1 MSNIVK
7 GDPPTKRNE
16 DEKSD
21 KKSLNSENPPKRNK
35 KKSKTKIK
43 KSEPIS
49 ESKSEPNSEPKSK
62 SKSDFIP
69 IDSENKILI
78 GPSSSKQL
86 SKIEKESTGSK
97 KSSKTVSTE
106 TSGYGIIWERV
117 STYTLITYI
126 IWAICMVNE
135 NC

>member
-7 GDPPTKRNE
+7 GDPLIKRNG
-16 DEKSD
+16 DEKSE

-35 KKSKTKIK
+35 KKSKKIK

-49 ESKSEPNSEPKSK
+49 ESKSEPNSGPKSE
-62 SKSDFIP
+62 FIL

-86 SKIEKESTGSK
+86 SKIEIESTGSK

-106 TSGYGIIWERV
+106 TSGYGIIWERD
-117 STYTLITYI
+117 STLITYI

-135 NC
+135 NF

>member
-7 GDPPTKRNE
+7 GDPPIERNE
-16 DEKSD
+16 DEKSE
-21 KKSLNSENPPKRNK
+21 KKSLNSENHPKRNK

-49 ESKSEPNSEPKSK
+49 ESKSEPNSE
-62 SKSDFIP
+62 FTP

-86 SKIEKESTGSK
+86 SKKEKKSTGSK

-126 IWAICMVNE
+126 IWDICTVNK

>member
-7 GDPPTKRNE
+7 GDPLIKRNG
-16 DEKSD
+16 DEKSE

-35 KKSKTKIK
+35 KKSKTKNK
-43 KSEPIS
+43 
-49 ESKSEPNSEPKSK
+49 KSEPNSEPKSK
-62 SKSDFIP
+62 PKSEFIP
-69 IDSENKILI
+69 IDSENRILI

-86 SKIEKESTGSK
+86 SKIEIESTSGSK

-117 STYTLITYI
+117 STYTLITYNI
-126 IWAICMVNE
+126 
-135 NC
+135 

>member
-7 GDPPTKRNE
+7 GDPLIKRNG
-16 DEKSD
+16 DEKSE

-43 KSEPIS
+43 KSEP
-49 ESKSEPNSEPKSK
+49 NSE
-62 SKSDFIP
+62 FIP
-69 IDSENKILI
+69 IDSENRILI

-86 SKIEKESTGSK
+86 SDIEIESTGSKSGSK

-106 TSGYGIIWERV
+106 TSGYGIIWE
-117 STYTLITYI
+117 SLPIP
-126 IWAICMVNE
+126 
-135 NC
+135 

>member
-7 GDPPTKRNE
+7 GDPLIKRNG
-16 DEKSD
+16 DEKSE

-35 KKSKTKIK
+35 KKSKTKTK
-43 KSEPIS
+43 
-49 ESKSEPNSEPKSK
+49 KSEPNSELKSKPKSE
-62 SKSDFIP
+62 FIP
-69 IDSENKILI
+69 IDSENRILI

-86 SKIEKESTGSK
+86 SKIEIESTGSK

-135 NC
+135 NF